1 MGDRRRSDADTDAP
15 VLMDMPEKGD
25 ASRREAARRQRKGR
39 HTASRQAPERA
50 GLSTAVTFASIAILA
65 VLLLLL
71 VSRLAGWDAF
81 KRARMT
87 DRAAVLT
94 DGLTVDGV
102 DVSGF
107 TRAKAEALLNASD
120 APETNAFQ
128 YRIHVGNQVS
138 VMTEADLPVGSNLG
152 AVLDQAWSLSRR
164 LVLSQGETVDAPIA
178 ARTRLREQI
187 RRDGAALSSMTGY
200 DVTDITRYADALAA
214 RVDREPVDAALI
226 SVDFS
231 RRDFM
236 FSDDVSGLT
245 LDRDGLVEEIA
256 RRLNA
261 GETDADIK
269 APVTLVPATIAR
281 LRLKNTFG
289 CLEVRNFNTDTPD
302 GDQAVRTFVAAMN
315 GAIIPGG
322 ETVSLRG
329 LVGDSAEYEAANADR
344 FATALFSAGVC
355 AGMALVER
363 EPNMDAELKNR
374 GLEARL
380 DAEHDLRLR
389 NGARTPMCVLCY
401 YTPLNGRGTRGS
413 VTMEV
418 YGIMR
423 QGGETAELTA
433 EVKETKPAGTPEY
446 QVNPDL
452 EPGTTL
458 LRREARE
465 GATVNTVLLK
475 KVNGRVY
482 SSDIICTA
490 VYPPV
495 CRLIETGP

>member
-1 MGDRRRSDADTDAP
+1 MADRRRNDTDTDAP
-15 VLMDMPEKGD
+15 VMMDAPER
-25 ASRREAARRQRKGR
+25 AETSRREAARRQRRGR
-39 HTASRQAPERA
+39 HTASRRQPERT
-50 GLSTAVTFASIAILA
+50 GLSTVVTFASIAVLA
-65 VLLLLL
+65 ILLLVL

-81 KRARMT
+81 KRMRIA
-87 DRAAVLT
+87 DRAPVIA

-107 TRAKAEALLNASD
+107 TRAKAEALLNTSN
-120 APETNAFQ
+120 APETSAFQ
-128 YRIHVGNQVS
+128 YRIHVGGQVS
-138 VMTEADLPVGSNLG
+138 VMSEADLPVGSNLD

-164 LVLSQGETVDAPIA
+164 LVLSQGETADSPVA
-178 ARTRLREQI
+178 ARIRLRDQI
-187 RRDGAALSSMTGY
+187 RREGAALSSMTGY
-200 DVTDITRYADALAA
+200 DVTDITRYVDALAV
-214 RVDREPVDAALI
+214 RVDRQPVDAALI

-245 LDRDGLVEEIA
+245 LDCDGLVEEIA

-261 GETDADIK
+261 GETDADIE
-269 APVTLVPATIAR
+269 APVTLVPAVISR

-289 CLEVRNFNTDTPD
+289 CLEVRNFDTDTPG
-302 GDQAVRTFVAAMN
+302 GDQAVRAFVSAVN

-329 LVGDSAEYEAANADR
+329 LLEDTAKYESANADR
-344 FATALFSAGVC
+344 FATAMFSAGVC
-355 AGMALVER
+355 AGMTLVER
-363 EPNMDAELKNR
+363 APQTDTGLKNR
-374 GLEARL
+374 GLEACL
-380 DAEHDLRLR
+380 DAEHDLRLK
-389 NGARTPMCVLCY
+389 NTARTPMCVLCY

-433 EVKETKPAGTPEY
+433 EVTETKSAGTPEY

-458 LRREARE
+458 LRREARD
-465 GATVNTVLLK
+465 GATVNTVLLR

-495 CRLIETGP
+495 SRLIETGP